1 MSELVVF
8 ALPVGG
14 GILAMSSLPGRGG
27 DYKGDLETLHQWQ
40 PGLVL
45 TMTTDAEMAEVGAQ
59 MLGNDIQ
66 SMASR
71 WIHLAVLD
79 YGTPSEEMMAKWPEV
94 SKTVRTMLHGGGR
107 VVVHCRGGCGRSGM
121 VALRLMVE
129 CGEDRFSALTRLR
142 GVRDCAVETKGQ
154 LHWAFAVE
162 EAAATPVFT
171 RHRSTEK

>member
-1 MSELVVF
+1 MKIFLTLALALSF
-8 ALPVGG
+8 AVLFLTP
-14 GILAMSSLPGRGG
+14 
-27 DYKGDLETLHQWQ
+27 LHQASADEQ
-40 PGLVL
+40 K
-45 TMTTDAEMAEVGAQ
+45 MSDAEK
-59 MLGNDIQ
+59 
-66 SMASR
+66 
-71 WIHLAVLD
+71 
-79 YGTPSEEMMAKWPEV
+79 EMMAKWPEV